1 MVRQIEEHLSV
12 GVVIPVYNVADY
24 IERSVRSVMCQ
35 TYPAV
40 ECFIVDDASTDCSV
54 GLCKKLIENYDGPTR
69 FTILQHESHR
79 GVSAARNT
87 GTNAVRADYIY
98 YLDSDDEM
106 TADCLAK
113 LVKPALDDSSLEMVL
128 GDFMIDRVDG
138 SGGHS
143 VRRSNSMLNTP
154 DVLHSREEIRAWF
167 YARGMERSANLWNKL
182 LKLSFV
188 KDNSLFCREGV
199 IYEDQLWSFYMMRCI
214 CSAAFVK
221 EITYIY
227 YRRPYSIMTGTA
239 NADKQQ
245 FIGEV
250 FKEVAENLIP
260 GQYVE
265 EAVSFSRFFCRH
277 ANKAPDDERFAS
289 AYEGFCRGLSDS
301 RHCFALLRLKLMRR
315 LSRNTAGRK
324 IFRFFCEISDL
335 MLMLRRIMLK
345 RVGRN
350 RLIDWS
356 PPL

>member
-1 MVRQIEEHLSV
+1 MVQQAEKHLSV

-24 IERSVRSVMCQ
+24 IERSVRSVMRQ
-35 TYPAV
+35 RYPAV
-40 ECFIVDDASTDCSV
+40 ECFIVDDASTDDSV
-54 GLCKKLIENYDGPTR
+54 ELCNRLIESYDGPTR

-87 GTNAVRADYIY
+87 GTDAVRADYIY

-106 TADCLAK
+106 TADCLEK
-113 LVKPALDDSSLEMVL
+113 LVRPVFADNSLEMVL
-128 GDFMIDRVDG
+128 GDFMIDREDG

-154 DVLHSREEIRAWF
+154 DVLHSRDDIRAWF

-182 LKLSFV
+182 LKMSFIR
-188 KDNSLFCREGV
+188 DNRLYCREDV

-214 CSAAFVK
+214 TSAAFVK

-239 NADKQQ
+239 SADKRL

-250 FKEVAENLIP
+250 FKEVADNLIP
-260 GQYVE
+260 GKYVE

-277 ANKAPDDERFAS
+277 AIDAPEDERFAS
-289 AYEGFCRGLSDS
+289 AYEGFCSELSDG
-301 RHCFALLRLKLMRR
+301 RHCFALMRLKLMRR
-315 LSRNTAGRK
+315 LSKNTSGRK
-324 IFRFFCEISDL
+324 IFRFFCKISDR
-335 MLMLRRIMLK
+335 MQMLRRIALK
-345 RVGRN
+345 RIGCN
-350 RLIDWS
+350 RLIDWKPS
-356 PPL
+356 L